1 MCKVGSSTMNY
12 MVCEHVDILTK
23 GGGQNKQAR
32 KNRGRASG
40 CSTSATI
47 AHIRCLTHN
56 QPSYVD
62 STDEVEYLPEH
73 VANLL
78 CPICCDTLKQPIKL
92 ACGRLVCAHCC
103 CRWIVSPK
111 PTCPGCYTHEL
122 DNLTIG
128 LPSAVVYELLGAL
141 KLVCGTCKQ
150 KTTAAQLKQ
159 HKASQCKG
167 HYEVPSPSQISAQEI
182 LARPVTAPTQPV
194 ERRLAEHL
202 VRRLMTESEDKVVRI
217 PTRGKVRTCVHRQR
231 CL

>member
-1 MCKVGSSTMNY
+1 
-12 MVCEHVDILTK
+12 VDIITK
-23 GGGQNKQAR
+23 GGGQNKLAR
-32 KNRGRASG
+32 KNRGRPSG
-40 CSTSATI
+40 CSPSATI
-47 AHIRCLTHN
+47 EHIQRLVHN

-62 STDEVEYLPEH
+62 STDEVEYLQEH

-78 CPICCDTLKQPIKL
+78 CPICCDILKQPIEL
-92 ACGRLVCAHCC
+92 SCGRLVCAHCC
-103 CRWIVSPK
+103 
-111 PTCPGCYTHEL
+111 
-122 DNLTIG
+122 IG
-128 LPSAVVYELLGAL
+128 LPSAVVYEILGAL

-202 VRRLMTESEDKVVRI
+202 VRRLMTESEDK
-217 PTRGKVRTCVHRQR
+217 
-231 CL
+231 